1 MKMVKADNDQRLS
14 YRQIAS
20 LIIVITMI
28 SKVLGFIREVL
39 MTKYFG
45 SSGETDAF
53 FFALSMTNFFAVYLV
68 SAINTTFI
76 PVLAD
81 ADADDTVDMKRVS
94 SNILNVVALVSV
106 VLMIVGI
113 ILIRPLTHVIAG
125 GIAAQS
131 QENFELTVTLSR
143 IAMLNILFPGIL
155 GILTGY
161 LRFNRSFLAPAM
173 IGFPLNLIFYVYLIA
188 FSQRLG
194 VVGLTWISVLATAS
208 QVLILLPSLKRR
220 HFSMLPVLN
229 FREPYLAKMAKLSVP
244 ILFSTIIAEAGTVI
258 DKGIASWLPTGSI
271 TYLQYGGMISG
282 LVISIFISS
291 IATIDFPAMSKAYTS
306 DNPEQAHRIMIR
318 TFRIIIILV
327 IPVAIFLFF
336 FSKEVLQILFQRGK
350 FTHEHTLVT
359 AGVLSMYCI
368 GLPASAF
375 RAILN
380 NAFHASMDT
389 KSPAILSL
397 VSLVVYF
404 GLALTLIGYLGASG
418 IALASSLSV
427 IVVTFMLAIK
437 IQKRERFR
445 LINHKEFWLI
455 GKIALSSTICYIFMK
470 FSLPYAKKF
479 LTFRF
484 GDTLGFIA
492 ISLVAGSIFILSCYL
507 LNIEEVKALLHLVRA
522 RFSFEKDY
530 RL

>member
-1 MKMVKADNDQRLS
+1 MKMVKADSDQRLS
-14 YRQIAS
+14 YRQIAT
-20 LIIVITMI
+20 LMIIITVV
-28 SKVLGFIREVL
+28 SKIMGFIREVL

-81 ADADDTVDMKRVS
+81 ADADEKADTKRVA
-94 SNILNVVALVSV
+94 SNIFNVVALTSV
-106 VLMIVGI
+106 VLMVLGV
-113 ILIRPLTHVIAG
+113 ILIRPLTHILAG

-143 IAMLNILFPGIL
+143 IAMINILFPGIL
-155 GILTGY
+155 GMFTGY

-173 IGFPLNLIFYVYLIA
+173 IGFPLNLIFYVYLIV
-188 FSQRLG
+188 FSQKMG
-194 VVGLTWISVLATAS
+194 VIGLTWVSVLATAS

-220 HFSMLPVLN
+220 HFSMRPVLD
-229 FREPYLAKMAKLSVP
+229 FRDPYLAKMAKLSVP

-291 IATIDFPAMSKAYTS
+291 IATMDFPAMSKAYTS
-306 DNPEQAHRIMIR
+306 ENPEQAHRIMIR

-336 FSKEVLQILFQRGK
+336 FSEDVLKILFQRGK
-350 FTHEHTLVT
+350 FTHAHTLVT

-380 NAFHASMDT
+380 NAYYANKDT
-389 KSPAILSL
+389 KSPALFSL
-397 VSLVVYF
+397 IALAVYF
-404 GLALTLIGYLGASG
+404 GLALTFIGSLGASG
-418 IALASSLSV
+418 IALASSISV
-427 IVVTFMLAIK
+427 ILVTLILVVK

-445 LINHKEFWLI
+445 LIDSKGYWLI
-455 GKIALSSTICYIFMK
+455 GKVSLISAICFAVMK
-470 FSLPYAKKF
+470 FAVGKTKNLFTFQYGESIGFVSISF
-479 LTFRF
+479 LVGCLFVV
-484 GDTLGFIA
+484 LG
-492 ISLVAGSIFILSCYL
+492 YL
-507 LNIEEVKALLHLVRA
+507 LNIEEIQALL
-522 RFSFEKDY
+522 
-530 RL
+530 RLAQRKIKFKKNLE